1 VCINKAIVRD
11 KKILDSLKGD
21 KMLEDNKIEK
31 IDSESDDSY
40 SNDDLYN
47 ISSWGA
53 DLSFREL
60 ITMYE
65 EDELQKPELQRK
77 YVWDKVEASRFIDS
91 LLLGLPVPSI
101 FLANT
106 SDENKL
112 IIDGFQRIMTVYD
125 YVKGV
130 WSKDKKVFKL
140 SNSEKI
146 NNKWRG
152 KAFAELENPEK
163 KRIRS
168 TTIHAIIFEQK
179 SPKEDDTSLYQIFE
193 RINTSGRSLFP
204 QEIRNCVYQGKFN
217 DMLFSLNKNS
227 CWRKLYGLEDE
238 DPRMRDLEYILRFFA
253 LDTDYIKFYEKSSIS
268 LKKYLNEFMGSKNSQ
283 KDDVIK
289 KREENFAL
297 VIKFIH
303 QHFGEDAFYNISS
316 KDPEKI
322 RKRFYPT
329 IFDALTVSTSIA
341 IASLDDKIDTNGLG
355 RKRLALLQ
363 NDDFKKYIT
372 EGTMQTLHIHGRFRV
387 ALRELYGL
395 NYE

>member
-1 VCINKAIVRD
+1 M
-11 KKILDSLKGD
+11 LDD
-21 KMLEDNKIEK
+21 DNIEE

-125 YVKGV
+125 YVKGI

-146 NNKWRG
+146 NKNWRG
-152 KAFAELENPEK
+152 KAFAELGDTEK

-193 RINTSGRSLFP
+193 RINTSGRTLYP
-204 QEIRNCVYQGKFN
+204 QEIRNCVYQGEFN
-217 DMLFSLNKNS
+217 NMLFELNKNS
-227 CWRKLYGLEDE
+227 KWRTLYGLEEE

-253 LDTDYIKFYEKSSIS
+253 LDTDFIKSYTKSSIS

-283 KDDVIK
+283 RDEIITERKDKFSSVI
-289 KREENFAL
+289 E
-297 VIKFIH
+297 FIH
-303 QHFGEDAFYNISS
+303 EYFGNDAFYNISS

-341 IASLDDKIDTNGLG
+341 LSSLGGKIDTTDLEK
-355 RKRLALLQ
+355 KRLALLR

-372 EGTMQTLHIHGRFRV
+372 EGTMQTSHIHGRFRV
-387 ALRELYGL
+387 ALQELYGL
-395 NYE
+395 DYE

>member
-1 VCINKAIVRD
+1 MIND
-11 KKILDSLKGD
+11 
-21 KMLEDNKIEK
+21 DNIEV
-31 IDSESDDSY
+31 IESESDDSY
-40 SNDDLYN
+40 SNNDLYN

-60 ITMYE
+60 ITMYD

-77 YVWDKVEASRFIDS
+77 YVWDKVEASRFVDS

-106 SDENKL
+106 SGENKL

-125 YVKGV
+125 YVKGI

-146 NNKWRG
+146 NDKWRG
-152 KAFAELENPEK
+152 KAFSELDDTEK

-179 SPKEDDTSLYQIFE
+179 SPKEDDTSLFQIFE
-193 RINTSGRSLFP
+193 RINTSGRTLFP
-204 QEIRNCVYQGKFN
+204 QEIRNCVYQGNFN
-217 DMLFSLNKNS
+217 DLLINLNKNKH
-227 CWRKLYGLEDE
+227 WRTLYGLDEE

-253 LDTDYIKFYEKSSIS
+253 LDTDFIKNYDKSSIS
-268 LKKYLNEFMGSKNSQ
+268 LKKYLNEFMGSENSQ
-283 KDDVIK
+283 DAKVIEQ
-289 KREENFAL
+289 RERNFTS
-297 VIKFIH
+297 VIEFIYE
-303 QHFGEDAFYNISS
+303 QFGDEAFYNISS
-316 KDPEKI
+316 KDHKKI

-341 IASLDDKIDTNGLG
+341 LASSGDTIDTKNLNS
-355 RKRLALLQ
+355 KRMALLQ
-363 NDDFKKYIT
+363 NVDFTKYIT
-372 EGTMQTLHIHGRFRV
+372 EGTMQTQHIRGRFRV
-387 ALRELYGL
+387 ALKELYGL
-395 NYE
+395 DYE

>member
-1 VCINKAIVRD
+1 MRD
-11 KKILDSLKGD
+11 D
-21 KMLEDNKIEK
+21 DNIEE
-31 IDSESDDSY
+31 IDSETDDSY
-40 SNDDLYN
+40 SNNDLYN

-65 EDELQKPELQRK
+65 ENELLKPELQRK

-125 YVKGV
+125 YVKGI

-146 NNKWRG
+146 NDRWKG
-152 KAFAELENPEK
+152 KAFAELEDTDK

-193 RINTSGRSLFP
+193 RINTSGRTLFP

-217 DMLFSLNKNS
+217 DMLFDLNKNEH
-227 CWRKLYGLEDE
+227 WRILYGLIDE

-253 LDTDYIKFYEKSSIS
+253 LDTDYIKSYEKSSIS

-283 KDDVIK
+283 QDDVIK
-289 KREENFAL
+289 KREEKFTL
-297 VIKFIH
+297 VIEFIH
-303 QHFGEDAFYNISS
+303 QHFGDEAFYNISS

-341 IASLDDKIDTNGLG
+341 LDSLGEKIDTDGLAE
-355 RKRLALLQ
+355 KRLELLK
-363 NDDFKKYIT
+363 NDEFKKFIT

-387 ALRELYGL
+387 ALQELYGL
-395 NYE
+395 TYE

>member
-1 VCINKAIVRD
+1 MIND
-11 KKILDSLKGD
+11 D
-21 KMLEDNKIEK
+21 DNDNVEVIA
-31 IDSESDDSY
+31 SEYDDSY
-40 SNDDLYN
+40 SNNDLYN

-60 ITMYE
+60 ITMYDE
-65 EDELQKPELQRK
+65 NELQKPELQRK

-106 SDENKL
+106 LSENKL

-125 YVKGV
+125 YVKGI

-146 NNKWRG
+146 NDKWRA
-152 KAFAELENPEK
+152 KAFSELDDTEK

-179 SPKEDDTSLYQIFE
+179 SPKEDDTSLFQIFE
-193 RINTSGRSLFP
+193 RINTSGRTLYP
-204 QEIRNCVYQGKFN
+204 QEIRNCVYQGNFN
-217 DMLFSLNKNS
+217 DLLIKLNKNKY
-227 CWRKLYGLEDE
+227 WRILYGLDEE

-253 LDTDYIKFYEKSSIS
+253 LDTDFIKSYKKSSIS

-283 KDDVIK
+283 DAKVIEQ
-289 KREENFAL
+289 RESKFTS
-297 VIKFIH
+297 VIKFIYD
-303 QHFGEDAFYNISS
+303 QFGDEAFYNISS
-316 KDPEKI
+316 KDPKKL

-329 IFDALTVSTSIA
+329 IFDALTVSTA
-341 IASLDDKIDTNGLG
+341 IALASSGDNIDTKNLDE
-355 RKRLALLQ
+355 RRMALLQ
-363 NDDFKKYIT
+363 NEDFKKYIT
-372 EGTMQTLHIHGRFRV
+372 EGTMQIQHIHGRFRV
-387 ALRELYGL
+387 ALKEFYGL
-395 NYE
+395 DYA